1 MINHTLKLTS
11 WKKIALL
18 FFICILAVLAGCEKS
33 SSSKREAKDPAQMPQ
48 IVMGARSATE
58 QHLLMKISTLLL
70 RDHGY
75 RVKEMNFS
83 DSSSLRNGLE
93 AGVADISWEYT
104 NTVRMYIH
112 KKPPIFDS
120 DRAFKEVKEEDGK
133 KGLIWLSRSEF
144 DSSWVIL
151 MREDLAKNLNIQTI
165 SDLARYTNQEN
176 VEIELQSMKFA
187 FNEEFLRREDG
198 VKRLNEVYGF
208 SIKDENVL
216 AVENNLLAQAVKE
229 SRVQVAVGWVADSR
243 IKKYH
248 LTALEDDRDVFPPY
262 HVAPIIRQ
270 ETMDSHPEIAELL
283 DKISKKLNNEVMIDL
298 TYKVEV
304 LHQDVFAVARQ
315 FLKEN
320 DLLKK

>member
-1 MINHTLKLTS
+1 MMNHTHKLTS
-11 WKKIALL
+11 WKKTALL
-18 FFICILAVLAGCEKS
+18 FLICILPVLAGCEKAS
-33 SSSKREAKDPAQMPQ
+33 QSKGVKDPGQMPL
-48 IVMGARSATE
+48 IVMGARPATE
-58 QHLLMKISTLLL
+58 QRLLMKISTLLL
-70 RDHGY
+70 KDHGY

-83 DSSSLRNGLE
+83 DSSSLRKGLE
-93 AGVADISWEYT
+93 AGVVDLCWEYT

-112 KKPPIFDS
+112 KKRPIFDS
-120 DRAFKEVKEEDGK
+120 DLAFKEVQEEDGK
-133 KGLIWLSRSEF
+133 KGLIWLPRSDF

-165 SDLARYTNQEN
+165 SDLARYTNQKN

-187 FNEEFLRREDG
+187 LNEEFLRREDG
-198 VKRLNEVYGF
+198 VKRLNEIYGF

-216 AVENNLLAQAVKE
+216 AVENNLLSQAVKE

-243 IKKYH
+243 IKKYQ
-248 LTALEDDRDVFPPY
+248 LTVLEDDRHVFPPY

-270 ETMDSHPEIAELL
+270 QTMDSHPEIAELL
-283 DKISKKLNNEVMIDL
+283 DTISKKLNNEVMIDL

-304 LHQDVFAVARQ
+304 LHQDEFAVARQ